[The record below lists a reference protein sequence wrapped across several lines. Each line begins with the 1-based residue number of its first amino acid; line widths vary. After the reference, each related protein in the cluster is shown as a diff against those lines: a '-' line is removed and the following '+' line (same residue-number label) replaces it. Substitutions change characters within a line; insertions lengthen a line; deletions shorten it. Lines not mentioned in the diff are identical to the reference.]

1 MVAGGAMR
9 APLALAVVVAV
20 AVGAL
25 GQEPDERRGVFPSR
39 VELVTVDAVVIGDD
53 GAPITGLGVADF
65 TLSENGVRQ
74 EILAFEAVEQ
84 PAVAPPATPEATAL
98 PRASTSPGSAA
109 ARVRAFVVVFDE
121 LHLGAAE
128 AVRAR
133 DAARVFLE
141 SLAAGDRVTLAATG
155 DGSWWHARMPE
166 GRAPLLAVL
175 ARLRGRIAPAEWPSE
190 AMTEYEAM
198 RIHRDRDP
206 LVTGHVIRRWRS
218 AATDV
223 LSFREPD
230 TLADRVA
237 SAAARV
243 YLEAERRNRVTLDTL
258 GRAFRSLRGVR
269 GRKSVLLVSGG
280 FVHDPRLAPLREA
293 LEQSRRAN
301 AALYFVDARGL
312 SALDPDF
319 TAEARSPTAIEDMP
333 LALGAVAVAGGGS
346 ESLAADTGGFTV
358 HRRNDLAGAVRAIA
372 RESSSYYLL
381 GYAPPDGQR
390 DGRFRRIVVEV
401 ARPGARVRAR
411 SGYYPSAE
419 GATPATPASAVQQA
433 LDSPFDLDQ
442 VPLRAAVLVLG
453 DLPRGEARVLL
464 TTDVSAGALERQLAA
479 GGAVRRLDYGIRVA
493 RDDSSADR
501 RSDQQLVF
509 REPASR
515 GDADATAWLPIT
527 LEIPLAPGRYQA
539 RLAVRDAGSG
549 RMGSLTRDFEVP
561 SLGGLRI
568 STPLLSERSGKPPE
582 GPPITARRSFAPAG
596 VLHCRFEVYG
606 AAKDPASGRP
616 AVSAGFAIRSAEG
629 RLLAAS
635 PASALVP
642 GGDGTLARTIGI
654 PLAAAPPG
662 RYEVLVLARD
672 ELSGRRAEVREPFV
686 VEPDPDAR

>member
-9 APLALAVVVAV
+9 ALLGLAVAGTVAV
-20 AVGAL
+20 VAL
-25 GQEPDERRGVFPSR
+25 GQEPDGRRSVFPAS
-39 VELVTVDAVVIGDD
+39 VDLVTVDAVVIGDD
-53 GAPITGLGVADF
+53 GVPITGLGVADF
-65 TLSENGVRQ
+65 TLSENGARQ
-74 EILAFEAVEQ
+74 RILAFEAVEQ
-84 PAVAPPATPEATAL
+84 PAVAPPATLETTAP
-98 PRASTSPGSAA
+98 PRAPSNLGSGV

-133 DAARVFLE
+133 DAARGFLE

-166 GRAPLLAVL
+166 GRAALLAVL
-175 ARLRGRIAPAEWPSE
+175 ARLRGRVAPAEWPGQAVS
-190 AMTEYEAM
+190 EYEAM

-258 GRAFRSLRGVR
+258 GRAFRSLGAVR
-269 GRKSVLLVSGG
+269 GRKTVLLVSGG

-312 SALDPDF
+312 AALDPDF
-319 TAEARSPTAIEDMP
+319 TAEARSPTALEDMS
-333 LALGAVAVAGGGS
+333 LALGALAVAGEGS
-346 ESLAADTGGFTV
+346 ESLAAETGGFTI

-381 GYAPPDGQR
+381 GYAPPDGPR

-419 GATPATPASAVQQA
+419 GATRATPASAVQQA

-442 VPLRAAVLVLG
+442 VPLRSAALVLG
-453 DLPRGEARVLL
+453 DLPRGEARVLF
-464 TTDVSAGALERQLAA
+464 TTDVFAGALERQLTA
-479 GGAVRRLDYGIRVA
+479 GGAVRRLDYGIQVA
-493 RDDSSADR
+493 RDDGSAAR
-501 RSDQQLVF
+501 RRDQQLVF
-509 REPASR
+509 REPASS
-515 GDADATAWLPIT
+515 GKADGAAWLPIT
-527 LEIPLAPGRYQA
+527 LGIPLAPGRYQA

-549 RMGSLTRDFEVP
+549 RVGSLTHDFEVP
-561 SLGGLRI
+561 PLGGLRI
-568 STPLLSERSGKPPE
+568 STPMLSERAGQPPE
-582 GPPITARRSFAPAG
+582 GPPISARRSFPPAG

-606 AAKDPASGRP
+606 AARDRASGRP
-616 AVSAGFAIRSAEG
+616 AVSAGFAIRSSEG

-635 PASALVP
+635 TASAMVP
-642 GGDGTLARTIGI
+642 GADGTLARTIGI

-672 ELSGRRAEVREPFV
+672 ELSGRTAEVREPFV
-686 VEPDPDAR
+686 VEPDPDGR